1 MDDPVE
7 SVHELDE
14 NLRDIERAN
23 RWLGGTAPVKSA
35 IFHSGAKTVLDV
47 GCGSGDIALALVEH
61 AEGQCRELH
70 VTCLDISEQM
80 LEIARTRTANHPAL
94 EFVRGDGAALP
105 FADGAFDVAMCN
117 LALHHFSGDAAET
130 LLREMRRVSRLTPL
144 VCDLR
149 RAPLGIA
156 GAWLLSRFTTRNR
169 LTRHDAPLSA
179 RRAYTPQE
187 ALEMARRAGWRDPH
201 VRRERFYRMLLR
213 DRA

>member
-7 SVHELDE
+7 SLCELED

-23 RWLGGTAPVKSA
+23 RWLGGIAPVKSA

-47 GCGSGDIALALVEH
+47 GCGSADIALVLVEH
-61 AEGQCRELH
+61 ADNQCRELR
-70 VTCLDISEQM
+70 VTCLDVSDQM

-94 EFVRGDGAALP
+94 EFVRADGTALP
-105 FADGAFDVAMCN
+105 YPDGAFDVVMCN
-117 LALHHFSGDAAET
+117 LALHHFDERAAPA

-149 RAPLGIA
+149 RSPLGVV
-156 GAWLLSRFTTRNR
+156 GAWLLSRLLTRNR

-179 RRAYTPQE
+179 RRAYTPRE
-187 ALEMARRAGWRDPH
+187 AVVMARRAGWHAPQVGRVP
-201 VRRERFYRMLLR
+201 FFRMLLS